1 MSLQYTMELPLRI
14 EIFSI
19 ETKQVSPVSHANRI
33 ELKNETEIKS
43 NFSRSEIMLNEDEYI
58 SRAGTGGSTV
68 D

>member
-1 MSLQYTMELPLRI
+1 M
-14 EIFSI
+14 FSI

-33 ELKNETEIKS
+33 ELKNETEK
-43 NFSRSEIMLNEDEYI
+43 NRNLSRSEIMLNEVEYK